1 MKNVII
7 LGNWK
12 ANKSIDEAKKW
23 IDEFTPLVTSLPR
36 HVSLILCPAF
46 HHLELFITIKTI
58 FALGIQ
64 DISPYPSGA
73 YTGEISAGMVAEKV
87 QYALLGHSERR
98 KYFGETDEMIV
109 QKVVEAHRV
118 SIKPIVCVSEMNQA
132 SRLNEF
138 VPDFVDYGMIL
149 YEPLFAIGSGKADSP
164 ENAND
169 SAKKLKSILGNI
181 PILYGGSVTSENVS
195 DFIQQECISGV
206 GVGGASLDPEKFYQL
221 ITAASAVVL

>member
-73 YTGEISAGMVAEKV
+73 YTGEISAQMVAGKI
-87 QYALLGHSERR
+87 QYAILGHSERR
-98 KYFGETDEMIV
+98 KYFRETDEIIA
-109 QKVVEAHRV
+109 QKVKETHRA

-132 SRLNEF
+132 SRLKEL
-138 VPDFVDYGMIL
+138 VPDFEDFGTIL
-149 YEPLFAIGSGKADSP
+149 YEPLFAVGSGQADSP
-164 ENAND
+164 EKANEI
-169 SAKKLKSILGNI
+169 AKEIRVILNNV
-181 PILYGGSVTSENVS
+181 PVLYGGSVAPDNVS
-195 DFIQQECISGV
+195 TFILQEHLSGV
-206 GVGGASLDPEKFYQL
+206 GVGGASLDPMKFANL
-221 ITAASAVVL
+221 IKNACNPR